1 LSVPA
6 DGGRDRSRSLVET
19 LKRLTGLSARIA
31 EMRLRVA
38 AAGLGSAQGVDRVM
52 TTEIIIVDDQELV
65 RLGYRMVIN
74 SQSDL
79 KVIGEAGDG
88 AQAIT
93 AARVL
98 RPDVVL
104 MDIRMP
110 YLDGVLAARQIVREE
125 PGARI
130 ILVTTFDL
138 DEYIEAGLRAGVRG
152 FLLKDATP
160 ARLLAAIRAVKAGEL
175 VLPSAAV
182 EASGSSSASAL

>member
-1 LSVPA
+1 
-6 DGGRDRSRSLVET
+6 
-19 LKRLTGLSARIA
+19 
-31 EMRLRVA
+31 
-38 AAGLGSAQGVDRVM
+38 
-52 TTEIIIVDDQELV
+52 
-65 RLGYRMVIN
+65 VIN